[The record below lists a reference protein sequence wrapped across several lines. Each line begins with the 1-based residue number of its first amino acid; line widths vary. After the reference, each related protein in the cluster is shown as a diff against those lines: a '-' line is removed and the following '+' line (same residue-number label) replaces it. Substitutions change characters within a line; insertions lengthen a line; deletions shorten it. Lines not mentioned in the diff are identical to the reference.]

1 MPVRVAVDAVGGD
14 QSPDVVIEGAVHAAR
29 AAEGGIEVLL
39 VGPEEVVRSGLEA
52 HDAGDL
58 PITVVHAPEVV
69 GMDESPAGA
78 AKGKA
83 KSSIHVGIGLHREG
97 RADAFIS
104 AGNTGAVMAVALLGL
119 GRLEG
124 VARPALPGVF
134 PTIEEFCIVLDV
146 GANMDCR
153 PEHLVQFA
161 QMGSL
166 YMENVFG
173 RSSPR
178 VGLLNVG
185 EEPGKGNEAA
195 KAAYEQLARLAGI
208 NFVGNIE
215 GRDLMHGVVDV
226 AVCDGFVG
234 NILLKFGES
243 MTTVLPALIR
253 KEVAAAGPAG
263 DGATGAAS
271 LQKILGGVLRR
282 FSYEEFGGA
291 PLLGVN
297 GSVLIGHG
305 GSSARAIARM
315 IESAAEV
322 VRADVRGSIAS
333 VLA

>member
-1 MPVRVAVDAVGGD
+1 MGGD
-14 QSPDVVIEGAVHAAR
+14 RAPDVVIEGAIRAAR
-29 AAEGGIEVLL
+29 DGSGIEVLL
-39 VGPEEVVRSGLEA
+39 VGP
-52 HDAGDL
+52 HDLVNERLSSHDIGGL
-58 PITVVHAPEVV
+58 PISVVHAPEVV

-78 AKGKA
+78 AKA
-83 KSSIHVGIGLHREG
+83 KRRSSIHVGIGIHRDG
-97 RADAFIS
+97 GADAFVS
-104 AGNTGAVMAVALLGL
+104 AGNTGAVMAVALLEL

-124 VARPALPGVF
+124 VSRPALPGVF
-134 PTIEEFCIVLDV
+134 PTTSEFCIVLDV

-153 PEHLVQFA
+153 PEQLVQFA

-166 YMENVFG
+166 YVSNVFN
-173 RSSPR
+173 RPNPR

-195 KAAYEQLARLAGI
+195 KGAFELLTRLADV

-215 GRDLMHGVVDV
+215 GRDLMHGAADVVI
-226 AVCDGFVG
+226 CDGFVG

-243 MTTVLPALIR
+243 MTTVLPALIKR
-253 KEVAAAGPAG
+253 EFEVLEPSAARAAGAMQQ
-263 DGATGAAS
+263 
-271 LQKILGGVLRR
+271 LLGNVLRR

-305 GSSARAIARM
+305 GSSERAIARM
-315 IESAAEV
+315 IEAAAEV
-322 VRADVRGSIAS
+322 VRADVRGAIAS